1 MTLSRRWVRGAVWV
15 VLLMVGSVLARAQEV
30 SGSISGTVV
39 DATGASVN
47 GAVVTLTNTDRAYV
61 ERTLKTDK
69 AGLYAARSLP
79 LGNYSVSVAMQGF
92 KTFTETGIVLHANDA
107 LKVNGKLAAGSATET
122 VSVVATQ
129 AQINLGNG
137 MSEGLITG
145 TQIHDLPLVTR
156 DYQQL
161 LTLQPG
167 VLYAGS
173 GSDQLFIGKSLPY
186 DTTGPNQPNLSV
198 PSYSSTLL
206 PNQALFSINGL
217 SPTQNSWTLDGADNV
232 DHGTNLLPLTNP
244 SVDAISE
251 MVTLRG
257 TYEAEYGRSA
267 SGQINV
273 AIKSGSNDFHGG
285 VYEYLR
291 NDALNANNFFNNL
304 TGVARSPMRYNDFGF
319 TVGGPVVI
327 PHHYN
332 GKDKLFFFFSQEF
345 RREVQYASVMAYA
358 PTAAERV
365 GDFSNSA
372 TSLSPN
378 YVFINGAWTAAAAA
392 VCQGPNQ
399 GPCTNYTTS
408 FVGTTGILSPTAQAY
423 INGIY
428 NTVPLPN
435 SAADIAVGLDPHTE
449 INSIR
454 NTFNN
459 SQQVVRLDYALNS
472 RTNLFYRIVHDSLPS
487 VEGGGLFVNGGLPGV
502 STTHTKSPGTQEL
515 GHITIAVHPT
525 MLVDLGYGYTNGQ
538 IVSTPVGSVSA
549 VGTTGNGI
557 APVLPYPSQLGVVPS
572 ISFSVGNMTGIT
584 SNGLYTDHNFTH
596 NGFGSITKIKGPHT
610 LKFGLSYTHY
620 ERTENN
626 TNTNAQ
632 GNFTF
637 TTATAPS
644 AATLSTLGTA
654 LGATVYAPSSYD
666 SQWGNFLI
674 GNASGGFTQ
683 ASVDPTADINEN
695 LIEFYGQDDWRVSPR
710 LTVNLGVRYSYFAQP
725 SDNSKELSNFDPAV
739 FNPFYEET
747 VASTGS
753 LCTIAGQTTPA
764 YTYSSSGV
772 SVTYT
777 LANCPNANGLN
788 PYQPNLLAD
797 PVDGMILGDPDYIK
811 SQQNVHNANYPF
823 KEPVSTGTPSQAQ
836 SLETHGSPFGQAVGQ
851 AEKHDWAPRLGFA
864 YDLMGNGKTVV
875 RGGYGI
881 AYDNASL
888 GQYEKEVFNNPPYIT
903 SSTYTTSPLD
913 AVPTAALQNL
923 APPTLFATPVIYKT
937 PYVQQYS
944 LDVQS
949 VIDPKTTVDVGF
961 YGDHG
966 THLQGYVDLNEAQP
980 GAFANTTIGYA
991 QGGASCMMFS
1001 SPACEA
1007 PLNQIRP
1014 YLGYTAINATQNIF
1028 NSYYDS
1034 LQVKVTRRFSGK
1046 SLIDANYTWSRGIT
1060 NTPYDTGTAAQNTY
1074 NLSSEYGASP
1084 LNRNS
1089 ALTVDGVWELP
1100 WMKDQKDLMG
1110 QILGGWEMS
1119 GIFTIDSGL
1128 PLTATM
1134 AAGGTVN
1141 YGGLTST
1148 YNKTTNGGPVSDAA
1162 GLGILQG
1169 SLARLRP
1176 NVVLNPN
1183 QGYGQV
1189 NLRTMGPG
1197 GFWFNPT
1204 AFVAPAAPGFQLGN
1218 ERPGAI
1224 IGPGI
1229 DKMDF
1234 GILRTFSLP
1243 HGTSFT
1249 LRGEAFNVLN
1259 HVNWGS
1265 VDTVATDTQFGRV
1278 TSTRDPRILQIAGKI
1293 NF

>member
-1 MTLSRRWVRGAVWV
+1 MTLSRRWVRGAMWV

-30 SGSISGTVV
+30 SGSISGTFLNSS
-39 DATGASVN
+39 GASVS

-69 AGLYAARSLP
+69 AGFYSAVSLP
-79 LGNYSVSVAMQGF
+79 LGNYDVTVAMQGF
-92 KTFTETGIVLHANDA
+92 KTFTETGIVLHANDE
-107 LKVNGKLAAGSATET
+107 LKVDGKLVAGSATET
-122 VSVVATQ
+122 VSVVASP
-129 AQINLGNG
+129 AQVNLGNG
-137 MSEGLITG
+137 MSEGLIAG

-156 DYQQL
+156 NYEQT

-167 VLYAGS
+167 VVYAGS
-173 GSDQLFIGKSLPY
+173 GSDQLFVGKSLPY
-186 DTTGPNQPNLSV
+186 DTTGASQPNLSV
-198 PSYSSTLL
+198 PAYSSTSV
-206 PNQALFSINGL
+206 PNQVLYSINGL
-217 SPTQNSWTLDGADNV
+217 SPSQNSWTLDGGDNV
-232 DHGTNLLPLTNP
+232 DHGTNLQLLSYP

-273 AIKSGSNDFHGG
+273 VTKSGSNVFHGSA
-285 VYEYLR
+285 YEYFR
-291 NDALNANNFFNNL
+291 NDNMNANNYFNNL

-345 RREVQYASVMAYA
+345 RREVQYASVTAYA
-358 PTAAERV
+358 PTADERN
-365 GDFSNSA
+365 GIFTNSWYQN
-372 TSLSPN
+372 T
-378 YVFINGAWTAAAAA
+378 NGAWVQGPVA
-392 VCQGPNQ
+392 VCEGPNQ
-399 GPCTNYTTS
+399 GPCSTYTTS
-408 FVGTTGILSPTAQAY
+408 FAGTSNILSPTAQAY
-423 INGIY
+423 IRGIY

-435 SAADIAVGLDPHTE
+435 SAADILVGLDPHTE

-454 NTFNN
+454 NLFND
-459 SQQVVRLDYALNS
+459 SQQIARIDYALNS
-472 RTNLFYRIVHDSLPS
+472 RTNLYYRIVHDSLPT

-502 STTHTKSPGTQEL
+502 STTHTKSPSNQEL
-515 GHITIAVHPT
+515 GHMTIAVHPT
-525 MLVDLGYGYTNGQ
+525 LLVDLGYAYTNGQ
-538 IVSTPVGSVSA
+538 IVSTPVGSIASA
-549 VGTTGNGI
+549 SPYWGGSVN
-557 APVLPYPSQLGVVPS
+557 PLLPFPSQLQVVPS
-572 ISFSVGNMTGIT
+572 LSFSVGNMTGIT

-610 LKFGLSYTHY
+610 LKFGLSYIHY

-626 TNTNAQ
+626 TNTNSQ

-637 TTATAPS
+637 APAASPS
-644 AATLSTLGTA
+644 AVQLSA
-654 LGATVYAPSSYD
+654 LGAGLPSTYD

-674 GNASGGFTQ
+674 GNASGGFSQ
-683 ASVDPTADINEN
+683 ASVDPTADMNQN
-695 LIEFYGQDDWRVSPR
+695 MIELYGQDNWKASPR
-710 LTVNLGVRYSYFAQP
+710 LTLNLGVRYSYFAQP

-739 FNPFYEET
+739 FNTFYMET
-747 VASTGS
+747 ISSTGS
-753 LCTIAGQTTPA
+753 LCTMAGQTSPV
-764 YTYSSSGV
+764 YTYSGTGV

-777 LANCPNANGLN
+777 LANCPNVNGLN
-788 PYQPNLLAD
+788 PYQPNMLAD
-797 PVDGMILGDPDYIK
+797 PVDGMILGDPDFIK
-811 SQQNVHNANYPF
+811 SQQNVHNTNYPF
-823 KEPVSTGTPSQAQ
+823 QEPTGTSTPAQGQ

-864 YDLMGNGKTVV
+864 YDLTGNGKAVL

-888 GQYEKEVFNNPPYIT
+888 NQYEQEVFNNPPYIT
-903 SSTYTTSPLD
+903 SRTYTTSPLD
-913 AVPTAALQNL
+913 SVPTASALNL
-923 APPTLFATPVIYKT
+923 TPPTLFATPVIFKT

-944 LDVQS
+944 LDVQAA
-949 VIDPKTTVDVGF
+949 IDPTTTLDLGYF
-961 YGDHG
+961 GNHG
-966 THLQGYVDLNEAQP
+966 THLQGYVDLNEAVP
-980 GAFANTTIGYA
+980 GAFANKGIGYA
-991 QGGASCMMFS
+991 QGGASCIMFNS
-1001 SPACEA
+1001 AACEA
-1007 PLNQIRP
+1007 PMNQIRP
-1014 YLGYTAINATQNIF
+1014 YLGYTAINATQNVF
-1028 NSYYDS
+1028 NSNYNS
-1034 LQVKVTRRFSGK
+1034 LQVKVTKRFSGK

-1060 NTPYDTGTAAQNTY
+1060 NSPFDTGTAVQNTY

-1089 ALTVDGVWELP
+1089 TLTIDGVWELP
-1100 WMKDQKDLMG
+1100 WMKDQKDAIG
-1110 QILGGWEMS
+1110 EILGGWEMS

-1141 YGGLTST
+1141 YGGLIST
-1148 YNKTTNGGPVSDAA
+1148 YNNTTNGGPVSDAA

-1183 QGYGQV
+1183 QGYNQV

-1204 AFVAPAAPGFQLGN
+1204 AFVAPAAPGFQIGN

-1229 DKMDF
+1229 DKLDF
-1234 GILRTFSLP
+1234 GLFKTFRVY
-1243 HGTSFT
+1243 HATTFT
-1249 LRGEAFNVLN
+1249 LRGEGYNVLN

-1265 VDTVATDTQFGRV
+1265 VDTVATDSQFGRV
-1278 TSTRDPRILQIAGKI
+1278 TSTRDPRILQVAGKF

>member
-39 DATGASVN
+39 NASGASVS

-69 AGLYAARSLP
+69 AGLYTARSLP
-79 LGNYSVSVAMQGF
+79 LGTYSLTVAMQGF
-92 KTFTETGIVLHANDA
+92 KTFTETGIVLNANDA
-107 LKVNGKLAAGSATET
+107 LKVDGKLAAGSATET
-122 VSVVATQ
+122 VTLVANK
-129 AQINLGNG
+129 AQVNLENG

-156 DYQQL
+156 NYEQL

-167 VLYAGS
+167 VMYAGS
-173 GSDQLFIGKSLPY
+173 GSDQLYIGKSLPY
-186 DTTGPNQPNLSV
+186 DTTGASQPNLSV
-198 PSYSSTLL
+198 PAYSSTSV
-206 PNQALFSINGL
+206 PNQVLYSINGL
-217 SPTQNSWTLDGADNV
+217 SPSQNSWTLDGGDNV
-232 DHGTNLLPLTNP
+232 DHGTNLQLLSYP

-257 TYEAEYGRSA
+257 TYEAEYGHSA

-273 AIKSGSNDFHGG
+273 VTKSGTNDFHGS

-319 TVGGPVVI
+319 TLGGPVVI

-345 RREVQYASVMAYA
+345 RREVQYASVTAYA
-358 PTAAERV
+358 PTSDERN
-365 GDFSNSA
+365 GIFTNSYIQSGGTWT
-372 TSLSPN
+372 TSP
-378 YVFINGAWTAAAAA
+378 VA

-399 GPCTNYTTS
+399 GPCQNYTTS

-423 INGIY
+423 VHSIY

-435 SAADIAVGLDPHTE
+435 SARDIGLGLDPHTE
-449 INSIR
+449 VNSIR
-454 NTFNN
+454 NLFND
-459 SQQVVRLDYALNS
+459 SQQFARLDYALNS

-502 STTHTKSPGTQEL
+502 STTHTKSPSTQEL
-515 GHITIAVHPT
+515 GHITIAVHPS
-525 MLVDLGYGYTNGQ
+525 MLLDLGYAYTNGQ
-538 IVSTPVGSVSA
+538 IVSTPDAPVSY
-549 VGTTGNGI
+549 GTTLIN
-557 APVLPYPSQLGVVPS
+557 PVLPFPSELGVVPS

-584 SNGLYTDHNFTH
+584 SNGLYADHNFTH

-610 LKFGLSYTHY
+610 LKFGLDYTHY

-637 TTATAPS
+637 APALAPTAAQQ
-644 AATLSTLGTA
+644 TA
-654 LGATVYAPSSYD
+654 LGAVAPSTYD

-674 GNASGGFTQ
+674 GNASGGFSQ
-683 ASVDPTADINEN
+683 ASVDPTADMNQN
-695 LIEFYGQDDWRVSPR
+695 MIEFYGQDDWRVSPR

-725 SDNSKELSNFDPAV
+725 SDNSKELSNFDPAL

-747 VASTGS
+747 ISSTGS
-753 LCTIAGQTTPA
+753 LCTIAGQTSPA
-764 YTYSSSGV
+764 YTYSATGV

-788 PYQPNLLAD
+788 PYQPNLVAD
-797 PVDGMILGDPDYIK
+797 PVNGMILGNPDFIK
-811 SQQNVHNANYPF
+811 AEQNVHNANYPF

-864 YDLMGNGKTVV
+864 YDLLGDGKTVL

-888 GQYEKEVFNNPPYIT
+888 NQYELEVFNNPPYT
-903 SSTYTTSPLD
+903 TVYNYTTSPLD
-913 AVPTAALQNL
+913 SVPTAPGQNL
-923 APPTLFATPVIYKT
+923 APPTLYATPVIFKT

-944 LDVQS
+944 LDVQAA
-949 VIDPKTTVDVGF
+949 IDPTTTLDLAYFGN
-961 YGDHG
+961 HG
-966 THLQGYVDLNEAQP
+966 THLQGVVDINEVQP
-980 GAFANTTIGYA
+980 GAFVAKTIGYA
-991 QGGASCMMFS
+991 QGGASCIMFN

-1014 YLGYTAINATQNIF
+1014 YLGYTAINAMQNVF
-1028 NSYYDS
+1028 NSNYNS
-1034 LQVKVTRRFSGK
+1034 LQFKVTKRFSGK

-1060 NTPYDTGTAAQNTY
+1060 NSPFDTGSAAQNTY

-1110 QILGGWEMS
+1110 EILGGWEMT

-1148 YNKTTNGGPVSDAA
+1148 YNNTTNGGPVSDAA

-1169 SLARLRP
+1169 SMARLRP

-1189 NLRTMGPG
+1189 NLRTSGPG

-1204 AFVAPAAPGFQLGN
+1204 AFVAPSPTGFQLGN

-1234 GILRTFSLP
+1234 GLFKTFRVY
-1243 HGTSFT
+1243 HATTFT

-1265 VDTVATDTQFGRV
+1265 IDTVATDSQFGRV
-1278 TSTRDPRILQIAGKI
+1278 TSTRDPRILQVAGKI